1 MNISAGGT
9 VSASAFGQKLVPGEV
24 ELLAGNEASAALI
37 LCDHASNAMPPEFA
51 DLGLPG
57 AQLQRHIAY
66 DIGAAWVTRRLAGR
80 LGCPA
85 ILSTFS
91 RLLIDPNRGLDDPT
105 LVMRLSDGAIVPGNA
120 RLDEAGIAARVA
132 RFYEPYDRAVGDAVR
147 QRLAQGRPPAIIS
160 VHSFTPLWKG
170 TPRPWH
176 VGLLWDGDDRIV
188 APLFKALRAEPDL
201 VVGDNEPYAGW
212 LSGDT
217 IDRHA
222 TRHGLPSALIELRQ
236 DLIDTEAKASAWA
249 DRLAA
254 MLAPILDD
262 WSMTGAALLPQA
274 ART

>member
-1 MNISAGGT
+1 MSAIPAPG
-9 VSASAFGQKLVPGEV
+9 AGQHAGLPVPCEVELVPGPDG
-24 ELLAGNEASAALI
+24 AAALI
-37 LCDHASNAMPPEFA
+37 LCDHASNAMPPEFG
-51 DLGLPG
+51 DLGLPA

-66 DIGAAWVTRRLAGR
+66 DIGAAWVTRRLAAR
-80 LGCPA
+80 LDCPA

-132 RFYEPYDRAVGDAVR
+132 RFYQPYDKAVGDAVS
-147 QRLAQGRPPAIIS
+147 QRIALGRPPAIVS

-170 TPRPWH
+170 RPRPWH
-176 VGLLWDGDDRIV
+176 VGVLWDRDDRIV
-188 APLFKALRAEPDL
+188 APLFRALRAEADL
-201 VVGDNEPYAGW
+201 VIGDNEPYAGW

-217 IDRHA
+217 IHRHA

-262 WSMTGAALLPQA
+262 WRLTGAALLPQA
-274 ART
+274 ARA